1 MKKITFLLTFL
12 IATVGFA
19 QTNLE
24 DFESAPIDFTGNNG
38 LGAANVVANPA
49 SDSTN
54 GSATVG
60 EIISSAAGDPWQ
72 QADLVMQD
80 NYIDLSSTITVSVD
94 VYSTQSFTLMAR
106 VDDNSGGGATTAT
119 ADEAYTTG
127 SGWQTLTFTFNE
139 AIDGQGVADGQYTKI
154 AFFPNWAGGG
164 SGTNG
169 TNPDWNDPVDF
180 TVYVDNI
187 TAVAGAAV
195 VSDPEPATAAPI
207 PTTADGSVY
216 AIYNDTNGY
225 TTNFPFQY
233 SFGTA
238 TEVNL
243 ADSGTNNALKIN
255 LNADGFGQGEGGP
268 DDISSYDFVNF
279 NYWFSN
285 SVGTAGFT
293 FIMIDNDGAVQEFG
307 YQIGSVGAGD
317 GEDVVEGAWAQAS
330 IPISHFTGLGFD
342 DTVFFQWK
350 VDRYNQSGD
359 NGGFL
364 YLDNITFTQ
373 GAPLSRDEFSTFES
387 RVYPNPA
394 SDAWTISTPNNTI
407 RSVQVFNVLG
417 RQVASQTFDSSEA
430 SISVQSLA
438 SGIYLARVTTDAGTK
453 TLKLIRE

>member
-1 MKKITFLLTFL
+1 MQTKSGVV
-12 IATVGFA
+12 TVGP
-19 QTNLE
+19 
-24 DFESAPIDFTGNNG
+24 SP
-38 LGAANVVANPA
+38 
-49 SDSTN
+49 
-54 GSATVG
+54 
-60 EIISSAAGDPWQ
+60 
-72 QADLVMQD
+72 
-80 NYIDLSSTITVSVD
+80 
-94 VYSTQSFTLMAR
+94 
-106 VDDNSGGGATTAT
+106 
-119 ADEAYTTG
+119 
-127 SGWQTLTFTFNE
+127 
-139 AIDGQGVADGQYTKI
+139 
-154 AFFPNWAGGG
+154 
-164 SGTNG
+164 
-169 TNPDWNDPVDF
+169 
-180 TVYVDNI
+180 

-342 DTVFFQWK
+342 DTVFFQW
-350 VDRYNQSGD
+350 YQ
-359 NGGFL
+359 
-364 YLDNITFTQ
+364 
-373 GAPLSRDEFSTFES
+373 
-387 RVYPNPA
+387 
-394 SDAWTISTPNNTI
+394 WISPI
-407 RSVQVFNVLG
+407 L
-417 RQVASQTFDSSEA
+417 
-430 SISVQSLA
+430 
-438 SGIYLARVTTDAGTK
+438 
-453 TLKLIRE
+453 